1 MHTTKPQ
8 PQISSPEKNIY
19 CWLEVASQRQ
29 VQICYHQEFL
39 SSPPLAIKIESRD
52 TENYGRWSRNNGTE
66 QYKGELIAYQTRK
79 SVHVLTVW
87 TGEMISGFVPSQLK
101 EARLLANF
109 RFY

>member
-66 QYKGELIAYQTRK
+66 QYKRELIAYQTRK
-79 SVHVLTVW
+79 SVHVLTVCRQQ
-87 TGEMISGFVPSQLK
+87 SLSSQLFSVL
-101 EARLLANF
+101 EP
-109 RFY
+109 